1 MAISKYDLIRNPI
14 ITEKSNF
21 LGDLRK
27 YVFEV
32 ARNAEKP
39 SIKKA
44 IEEIFAV
51 KVKSVNVLNQKGKE
65 KKFKGVLGRRSD
77 IKKALVTLEK
87 DYTIDFTGE
96 GK

>member
-1 MAISKYDLIRNPI
+1 MAISKYDLIRKPI

-21 LGDLRK
+21 LGDLQK

-44 IEEIFAV
+44 VEEIFAV

>member
-1 MAISKYDLIRNPI
+1 
-14 ITEKSNF
+14 

-44 IEEIFAV
+44 VEEIFAV
-51 KVKSVNVLNQKGKE
+51 KVKSVNVLNQNGKE